1 MCLVMRMSQNNLGPN
16 IQYVLDNLSTIVE
29 NNFTL
34 PDGRPVKLTPYQE
47 HFIKSVLSRQK
58 RRHLFVASTRVGKT
72 TATCVLAVLSAI
84 LYDGEEVTII
94 APKFDQALHIFQNIR
109 AFFLNNEK
117 LLAFVRAEMGFRRDE
132 INLKNGSVLRV
143 LTAGSPTG
151 LLGYGATMLIVDEC
165 ASIPDEVFRTR
176 ILRML
181 AGKAGR
187 PEPYVVLLST
197 PHSRNFFYEAYIS
210 GRYEVYRVTWRDG
223 VKAGI
228 LDKEWVMEAKNMMSA
243 QEFKIWFEAEFPE
256 VGGELFSLE
265 MVNKLAVGSKWSG
278 PLEGYDYYMGLDVAR
293 MGVDESAIVIIAV
306 PQYMRDDNKA
316 VAEVC
321 YFATRSKQALTTIMK
336 WAKEVAE
343 KWNVERI
350 GIDITGMG
358 AGVADV
364 LAEYFGGKVVQIN
377 MVGNMRNDVYMNLQ
391 RLIEEGRITL
401 VKDQKFIS
409 QFHNF
414 RMEPDKLGRLRV
426 VKERGLRDDLVDALA
441 YACWAW
447 KGGSTI
453 RVSVFDELMRL

>member
-1 MCLVMRMSQNNLGPN
+1 MVELKKDDVLSVDF
-16 IQYVLDNLSTIVE
+16 VLDNLSSIVE
-29 NNFTL
+29 SNFVF
-34 PDGRPVKLTPYQE
+34 PDGRRAKPVFYQE
-47 HFIKSVLSRQK
+47 EFIKNVLSRKK

-72 TATCVLAVLSAI
+72 TATSILAVLSAI

-94 APKFDQALHIFQNIR
+94 APKFDQALHIFQTIR
-109 AFFLNNEK
+109 SFFFNNEK
-117 LLAFVRAEMGFRRDE
+117 LMAFVNLDMGFRRDE
-132 INLKNGSVLRV
+132 INLRNGSVLRV

-197 PHSRNFFYEAYIS
+197 PHNRNFFYEAYVS
-210 GRYEVYRVTWRDG
+210 GRYEVYRVTWKDG

-256 VGGELFSLE
+256 VGGEVFSIE
-265 MVNKLAVGSKWSG
+265 MVNKLAVGSKWNE
-278 PLEGYDYYMGLDVAR
+278 PLDGYDYYMGLDVAR
-293 MGVDESAIVIIAV
+293 MGVDESAVVVIAV
-306 PQYMRDDNKA
+306 PKHARDDYKA

-321 YFATRSKQALTTIMK
+321 YFSTRAKQTLSNIMK
-336 WAKEVAE
+336 WAAEIAE
-343 KWNVERI
+343 KWKVERI
-350 GIDITGMG
+350 GVDVTGMG

-364 LAEYFGGKVVQIN
+364 LAEYFGNKVVQIN

-391 RLIEEGRITL
+391 RLIEDARIVL
-401 VKDQKFIS
+401 VKDSKFIG
-409 QFHNF
+409 QFYNY
-414 RMEPDKLGRLRV
+414 RVEPDKLGRLRV
-426 VKERGLRDDLVDALA
+426 VKDRGVRDDLVDALS

-447 KGGSTI
+447 RGGSVA
-453 RVSVFDELMRL
+453 RVTVFEELMRL